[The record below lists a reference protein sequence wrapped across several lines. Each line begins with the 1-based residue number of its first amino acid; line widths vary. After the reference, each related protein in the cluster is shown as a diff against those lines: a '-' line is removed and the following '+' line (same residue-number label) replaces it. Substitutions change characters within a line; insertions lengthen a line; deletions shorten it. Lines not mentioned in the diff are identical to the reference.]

1 MKYINQSKPAE
12 GILIPDDP
20 PFGCECP
27 GGMCDLKT
35 EKTCCPR
42 NNDIQDFPYR

>member
-35 EKTCCPR
+35 EKTCCPSKLFML
-42 NNDIQDFPYR
+42 N